1 MLIFYVILLYLFFIR
16 ILFYIIFIFFSLHF
30 WLIFLH
36 WLVVYLLPFTVFFPP
51 GPCFFLSCPIGIED
65 FRTWF
70 IDLWNNSIIPYL
82 QEGAKDG
89 IKVIFHASLSLLE
102 ELVMWLKPA
111 SICTYVTQLQVAISF
126 YSELFI
132 KSYRKAVPSNLVLHC
147 LEYVLSSTLFPSEGT
162 GRLGACVCC
171 LSLASVSILS
181 HPSVLQVHGQ
191 KAAWEDPVEWV
202 RDTLPWPSAQQDQSK
217 LYHLPPP
224 SVGPHSIVS
233 PPEERS
239 GKDSTPNS
247 LESDPL
253 VCFQLA
259 NENSCY

>member
-1 MLIFYVILLYLFFIR
+1 MPNWYWRF
-16 ILFYIIFIFFSLHF
+16 
-30 WLIFLH
+30 
-36 WLVVYLLPFTVFFPP
+36 
-51 GPCFFLSCPIGIED
+51 
-65 FRTWF
+65 
-70 IDLWNNSIIPYL
+70 PYL
-82 QEGAKDG
+82 VHWSLEQFNYPLSSGRSKGWDQGNFPWVLISSGRTSDVAKAC
-89 IKVIFHASLSLLE
+89 I
-102 ELVMWLKPA
+102 
-111 SICTYVTQLQVAISF
+111 SICTYVPQLQVAISF
-126 YSELFI
+126 ELFI
-132 KSYRKAVPSNLVLHC
+132 KPCRKAVPSNLVLSF
-147 LEYVLSSTLFPSEGT
+147 LEHVLSSTPFPSEGT
-162 GRLGACVCC
+162 GRLGVGVCH
-171 LSLASVSILS
+171 LPVTSVSILS

-259 NENSCY
+259 NENSRYWELTWELRIIQSGSVTATRGKEGFHEEWAPA